1 MRHEQ
6 LVSGITVLSIN
17 PALEK
22 TLVDL
27 YGRSMTVRRAWSE
40 DWQDPG
46 EVAVATSAEEPDLI
60 VIGSDIRQDQV
71 VAIVGEIHRRF
82 PSIAVVCLVV
92 GRDVEYSMRLLRTGA
107 RDVIID
113 QATGEE
119 LRAEI
124 DPVVRIV
131 RSRSGLAG
139 DADGQ
144 ERPRR
149 VVTVIS
155 PKGGTGK
162 TTVSTN
168 LSTALARRRPSEVV
182 LLDLDIQFGD
192 CAPGLGLKPE
202 QNLVDAIDGL
212 SLRPSTLK
220 AFLTDHDSG
229 LFVLSPPDDLV
240 VAEQIEPEQLEQ
252 VLVVA
257 AKEFPLVVIDTASG
271 IDAASLAGIE
281 LATDLV
287 LVSTPDSPSIRA
299 TRRQLDTLD
308 QLGYNAQRRI
318 LVLNR
323 STTKGGLS
331 AAEVEEALG
340 LPVAFQ
346 IPSTKLVVQATNA
359 GVPVTDRN
367 PTSAAG
373 KGFAALARHLSPGRA
388 GTGERRNRPRVR
400 GGGRR
405 RAAGRRRTG

>member
-6 LVSGITVLSIN
+6 LVSGITVLSAN
-17 PALEK
+17 PVLEK

-27 YGRSMTVRRAWSE
+27 YGRSMAVRRAWADS
-40 DWQDPG
+40 WQDPG
-46 EVAVATSAEEPDLI
+46 QVVEAACADEPDL
-60 VIGSDIRQDQV
+60 VVVGSDIRQDQV
-71 VAIVGEIHRRF
+71 VAIVEEFHQRY
-82 PSIAVVCLVV
+82 PLTAVVCLVV

-113 QATGEE
+113 QATGDE

-131 RSRSGLAG
+131 RSRSIPAG
-139 DADGQ
+139 PAEGDEQ
-144 ERPRR
+144 RRR
-149 VVTVIS
+149 VITVIS

-168 LSTALARRRPSEVV
+168 LSAALARRRPSDVV

-192 CAPGLGLKPE
+192 CAPGLGLSPS
-202 QNLVDAIDGL
+202 QHLMDAIDGL
-212 SLRPSTLK
+212 SLRPTTLK

-240 VAEQIEPEQLEQ
+240 MVEQIEPEQVEQ

-257 AKEFPLVVIDTASG
+257 AKEFPLLVIDTASG
-271 IDAASLAGIE
+271 IDAASLSGIE
-281 LATDLV
+281 LSTDLL
-287 LVSTPDSPSIRA
+287 LVSTPDAPSIRA

-308 QLGYNAQRRI
+308 QLGYTSQNRI

-331 AAEVEEALG
+331 SDEVEEALG
-340 LPVAFQ
+340 LPVSFQ
-346 IPSTKLVVQATNA
+346 IPSSKLVVQATNA
-359 GVPVTDRN
+359 GIPVTTRN
-367 PTSAAG
+367 PTSGAG
-373 KGFAALARHLSPGRA
+373 KGFEELARHFSPALDGRD
-388 GTGERRNRPRVR
+388 RR
-400 GGGRR
+400 GRFRSR
-405 RAAGRRRTG
+405 RASR

>member
-1 MRHEQ
+1 MRLET
-6 LVSGITVLSIN
+6 LVSGITVLSAN
-17 PALEK
+17 SALEK

-27 YGRSMTVRRAWSE
+27 YGRSMAVRRAWSE
-40 DWQDPG
+40 EWQDPG
-46 EVAVATSAEEPDLI
+46 QVAVAACAEEPDLV
-60 VIGSDIRQDQV
+60 VIGSDIRQNQV
-71 VAIVGEIHRRF
+71 MAIVEELHQRF
-82 PSIAVVCLVV
+82 PSVAVVCLVV

-113 QATGEE
+113 QATSEE
-119 LRAEI
+119 LRTEI

-131 RSRSGLAG
+131 RSRSGPDG

-144 ERPRR
+144 PRPRR
-149 VVTVIS
+149 VITVIS

-162 TTVSTN
+162 TTVSAN
-168 LSTALARRRPSEVV
+168 VATALAKRRPGDVV

-192 CAPGLGLKPE
+192 CAPALGLKPE
-202 QNLVDAIDGL
+202 QSLVDAIDGL
-212 SLRPSTLK
+212 GDRPSTLK

-281 LATDLV
+281 LATDLL
-287 LVSTPDSPSIRA
+287 LVSTPDDPSIRA

-308 QLGYNAQRRI
+308 QLGYTAQRRI

-323 STTKGGLS
+323 STAKGGLS
-331 AAEVEEALG
+331 VAEVEEALG
-340 LPVAFQ
+340 LTVAFQ
-346 IPSTKLVVQATNA
+346 IPNTKLVTQATNA
-359 GVPVTDRN
+359 GVPVVERN
-367 PTSAAG
+367 ATSGASRSVEEI
-373 KGFAALARHLSPGRA
+373 ARHLSPGE
-388 GTGERRNRPRVR
+388 GDGD
-400 GGGRR
+400 GRR
-405 RAAGRRRTG
+405 GRFRGRRANR